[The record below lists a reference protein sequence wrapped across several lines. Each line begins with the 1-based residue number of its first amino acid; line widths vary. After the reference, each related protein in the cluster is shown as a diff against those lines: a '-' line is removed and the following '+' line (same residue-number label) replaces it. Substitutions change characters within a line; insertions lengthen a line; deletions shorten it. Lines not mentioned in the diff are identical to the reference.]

1 MEQSLGSH
9 NKEMAKPKLIN
20 TSGKIIDKDTKNA
33 LISYGLK
40 FTPIPQS
47 NLIELRTDIQI
58 FCRKL
63 RLIEFFAEKPLS
75 EDTSRDLIELDNR
88 IRDLILDAYIDFL
101 LKYPLEEKA
110 KQIENVRYNLTKL

>member
-1 MEQSLGSH
+1 
-9 NKEMAKPKLIN
+9 MAKPKLIN

-47 NLIELRTDIQI
+47 NLIGLRTDIRK

-63 RLIEFFAEKPLS
+63 RLIEFFAEKPIT
-75 EDTSRDLIELDNR
+75 EDTSLVKPESTFCPNR
-88 IRDLILDAYIDFL
+88 NRDLILDTYIDFL
-101 LKYPLEEKA
+101 LKYPLEEKV
-110 KQIENVRYNLTKL
+110 KQIEKVRYNLTK